1 MPSAPQP
8 TQIGRYAIVRPLD
21 QGASGL
27 VYEGWDPEQHR
38 SVAIKTI
45 APSRLQEPDGH
56 RLLARMHDEAQL
68 FGTLAHPNIAA
79 LYEYGEVQ
87 NVPFIALELLSGKTL
102 KEHLEAGDRFALA
115 RVVDILCQILD
126 ALAYMHD
133 KGVVHLDLK
142 PANIILSA
150 DHRVKLTD
158 FGISRL
164 EEHPAD
170 RYDTIMGT
178 PGYMSPE
185 QWMGQRLD
193 RRSDLFSV
201 GAILYELLTGVRPFP
216 GRQLSTVMQRVL
228 NLSPAPPSRRN
239 AQLPPDLDAVVQQ
252 ALAKQPADRFQDAQS
267 FRLAIQQ
274 AFADTA
280 GVLTP

>member
-1 MPSAPQP
+1 MSSVPQP

-27 VYEGWDPEQHR
+27 VYEGWDPDR
-38 SVAIKTI
+38 CRPVAIKTI

-56 RLLARMHDEAQL
+56 RLLARMYDEAQL

-79 LYEYGEVQ
+79 LYEYGEAQ

-102 KEHLEAGDRFALA
+102 KEHLEAGDRFAPA
-115 RVVDILCQILD
+115 RIVDIFCQILD

-133 KGVVHLDLK
+133 MGVVHLDLK
-142 PANIILSA
+142 PANIVLSA

-164 EEHPAD
+164 EAHPTD
-170 RYDTIMGT
+170 RYDAIMGT

-185 QWMGQRLD
+185 QVMGQRLD

-216 GRQLSTVMQRVL
+216 GRQFSTVMQRVL
-228 NLSPAPPSRRN
+228 NLSPAPPSRHN
-239 AQLPPDLDAVVQQ
+239 AQLPPGLDAVVQQ
-252 ALAKQPADRFQDAQS
+252 ALAKQPADRFQDAPS

-274 AFADTA
+274 AFTNTA
-280 GVLTP
+280 EVLTP